1 MPNRGDVAEDIMGV
15 LSRNKLDVPEALIA
29 LADTVL
35 GIYLTY
41 GIEPHKRENLISS
54 LEIFNMHC
62 MATYDEFV
70 ADGGLEEV
78 ERDAGR
84 EVMQ

>member
-1 MPNRGDVAEDIMGV
+1 MPDRCEVSYEIIV
-15 LSRNKLDVPEALIA
+15 TLERNKLDVPDALIA

-35 GIYLTY
+35 RIYLTY
-41 GIEPHKRENLISS
+41 GIEPHKRANLIRS
-54 LEIFNMHC
+54 LEILNAHC
-62 MATYDEFV
+62 LATFDEFV

-78 ERDAGR
+78 ERDASR

>member
-15 LSRNKLDVPEALIA
+15 LARNKLDVPDALIA

-41 GIEPHKRENLISS
+41 GIEPHKRANLIRS
-54 LEIFNMHC
+54 LEIFSAHC
-62 MATYDEFV
+62 LATFDEFV
-70 ADGGLEEV
+70 ADGGLEE
-78 ERDAGR
+78 EDRDASR